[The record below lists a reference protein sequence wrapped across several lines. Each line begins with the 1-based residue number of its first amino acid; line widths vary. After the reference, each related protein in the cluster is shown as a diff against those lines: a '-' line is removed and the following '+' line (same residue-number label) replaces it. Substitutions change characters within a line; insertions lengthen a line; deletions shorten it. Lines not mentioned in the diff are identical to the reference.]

1 MAGEA
6 MKRILIADDHAIFR
20 EGLRKVLEAAGG
32 LSVVAEAATGEE
44 ALARARES
52 RPDLVLADLSM
63 PGRGGIE
70 TVQELKRRAPKVRI
84 LVLTMHAEDNFAVRC
99 LREGADGY
107 LTKDAGPEQLVL
119 AVRKVSAGGKYVSPA
134 LAERLAF
141 NLDTS
146 FDRPLHEKLSH
157 REFQV
162 MRLIGA
168 GRAASEIAA
177 ELHLSIKTVSTY
189 RARILEKMDMRTNSE
204 IMRYAIEL
212 GLGE

>member
-6 MKRILIADDHAIFR
+6 TKKILIADDHAIFR
-20 EGLRKVLEAAGG
+20 EGLKKVLESAGG
-32 LSVVAEAATGEE
+32 LAVVAEAATGEE

-52 RPDLVLADLSM
+52 GPDLVVLDVSM

-177 ELHLSIKTVSTY
+177 ELHLSVKTVSTY

-212 GLGE
+212 GLGG

>member
-1 MAGEA
+1 

-20 EGLRKVLEAAGG
+20 EGLKKVLESAGG
-32 LSVVAEAATGEE
+32 LAVVAEASTGEE

-52 RPDLVLADLSM
+52 GADLVVLDVSM

-119 AVRKVSAGGKYVSPA
+119 AVRKISAGGKYVSA
-134 LAERLAF
+134 SLAERLAF